1 MVTWVRG
8 SFKNVH
14 GTLDFDPEHPVDL
27 YLEAAIDANLCWSG
41 EPARDEHLRSE
52 DFLNCAVYPEI
63 RFTSRSVE
71 LVGPEDFKVTG
82 DLLIRGV
89 SRSIRMDVRYHGTW
103 QTPWFEDGI
112 DRGPKTRAGFSGH
125 ARINRYDFGVSWNGE
140 LPAGGVVVSPDVE
153 IFLDAEAILENE

>member
-63 RFTSRSVE
+63 RFTSTSVE